1 MKVKYLKIFIGIFAL
16 SLICVHSVFAA
27 DNSSE
32 NNLSWQMTEL
42 ILQLGIIIFAA
53 WLGGDIF
60 RRMRLPRVLGEI
72 IAGVIIGPY
81 CLGTI
86 SLPGF
91 SQGLFPF
98 MEGFPVSAE
107 LYGIA
112 TIASIILLFLIGAE
126 TNIQTFLR
134 FSFAGSIVG
143 FFGVISSFI
152 LGDVVGVIFSKWA
165 FGTYYGFGHPIP
177 LFLGVISSATSV
189 GISARILSEKR
200 KMDSP
205 EGITILTAAVIDDV
219 LGIIVLAIVIGIV
232 KSGHLVFKDISLLA
246 LKSLGMWIGFTVLG
260 LVFSTQLSRFVKA
273 FKNKITISIMSLA
286 MAFILSGIF
295 EHSGLAMIIGA
306 YIMGLSFAKTEVSHI
321 IRDNLESMRE
331 FFVPVFFCVMG
342 MLVNLKEMASPTILI
357 FGLVYLITAI
367 ISKLLGCG
375 IPAWFLNFTARG
387 ATAVGVGMIP
397 RGEVALIIAG
407 IGLSTGIVP
416 HDVFSVAVLMTF
428 VTTMATPALLEKLI
442 LADKPMLRKIPKIK
456 DEHKE
461 IGYDL
466 PNIETAE
473 LVLGKTV
480 LAFEKEGFYVYPV
493 ETNGAVIYEMRK
505 DETSVSLFY
514 EKERIAFHCLIKDLT
529 YVHTV
534 FYEVILEIEYALKSL
549 QEKMDHSIIGKNIFD
564 KQNGTYVHGESM
576 FSSII
581 NPLAVKHSLTAQTK
595 AELLE
600 EMVDLLIKSGQF
612 PLFKKKGVIT
622 ELVNREN
629 SMSTGM
635 QDSIAFP
642 HCRTSATKKIISV
655 IGVHNKGI
663 DFKSLD
669 GRLSQ
674 IFVLTLIPE
683 SNKESYL
690 QYISNVSRLLSDEQN
705 RKDII
710 SSKSDKELYE
720 LFTKKL

>member
-1 MKVKYLKIFIGIFAL
+1 MRVKYLKVFIGILAL
-16 SLICVHSVFAA
+16 SFIFAHSAFAA

-32 NNLSWQMTEL
+32 NNLSGQMAEL

-53 WLGGDIF
+53 WFGGYIF

-72 IAGVIIGPY
+72 IAGIIIGPY

-98 MEGFPVSAE
+98 MEGFPVSPE

-134 FSFAGSIVG
+134 FSFVGSVVG
-143 FFGVISSFI
+143 LFGVIASFV

-219 LGIIVLAIVIGIV
+219 LGIIALAIVIGIA

-246 LKSLGMWIGFTVLG
+246 LKSLGIWLGFTVLG

-273 FKNKITISIMSLA
+273 FKNKITISVMSLA
-286 MAFILSGIF
+286 MAFILAGVF

-306 YIMGLSFAKTEVSHI
+306 YVMGLSFAKTEVSHI
-321 IRDNLESMRE
+321 IRNNLESMRE
-331 FFVPVFFCVMG
+331 FFVPIFFCVMG

-357 FGLVYLITAI
+357 FGLAYLITAI
-367 ISKLLGCG
+367 ISKLFGCG

-461 IGYDL
+461 ISYDL

-480 LAFEKEGFYVYPV
+480 LAFEKEGFYVYPI
-493 ETNGAVIYEMRK
+493 ETNGAVVYEMRK
-505 DETSVSLFY
+505 NETSISLFY
-514 EKERIAFHCLIKDLT
+514 EKERVTFHCLIKDLT

-534 FYEVILEIEYALKSL
+534 FYEVIVEIEYALKSL

-564 KQNGTYVHGESM
+564 KQNGLHIRESN
-576 FSSII
+576 FSSVIH
-581 NPLAVKHSLTAQTK
+581 PVAVKHSLTAQTK
-595 AELLE
+595 LELLYE
-600 EMVDLLIKSGQF
+600 IVEILIKSGQLSF
-612 PLFKKKGVIT
+612 SKKENVVT
-622 ELVNREN
+622 ELMNREN

-642 HCRTSATKKIISV
+642 HCRSSATEKLVSA
-655 IGVHNKGI
+655 IGVHKKGF

-669 GRLSQ
+669 GKPSQ

-683 SNKESYL
+683 SYKESYL
-690 QYISNVSRLLSDEQN
+690 QYISNVSRLLSNEQN
-705 RKDII
+705 RNKII
-710 SSKSDKELYE
+710 SSRSDKELYE
-720 LFTKKL
+720 LFTRKL